1 MLSLSLGFVPACL
14 ADQNSATEQNSVFK
28 QSSVDKQNS
37 VNKQNS
43 VDKQIQAPEPEP
55 ANSRIQTHWPLA
67 TGNGYGFAVIDGN
80 GEVTRLYAHPYR
92 FMKPNADQKKDG
104 PDTVNFVKSLR
115 WLADSTPQTSSSTSY
130 LDHSQVIRSK
140 TPQGESTYFMPFG
153 LKSNALITLFNATKD
168 DAKTSLRP
176 IWRQAVESQ
185 EIIDTDFEGTN
196 IHLVKFKDVDELLAI
211 IPMDRSARF
220 KDNIDEL
227 PGNAWAFLVLEN
239 RSKLNDSLKELQRW
253 RGNNTSDDLV
263 KREINE
269 LNAWR
274 VEPKIHFQSS
284 NEKSLWLQN
293 ETILRMAQIQESNS
307 DTRSNHGL
315 ILASLPDGM
324 WFTPW
329 VRDMAYALVGLV
341 RMGHTEEAKEGI
353 LSWFNAHPVGRWKH
367 ETRGLDYQISVTR
380 YYGDGSEESDYSGKS
395 TPNVEFDDWGLALW
409 AVSEYFERTHDE
421 KLLTT
426 KTYRGDTVYESM
438 RDFVVK
444 PLLDNLDKYNDGL
457 IVAEDSSCWEEHQ
470 ENKRHY
476 ACSTIAAIP
485 GLEGFL
491 QIAEQMHD
499 DVSVK
504 LLHDK
509 LPLLK
514 KGFNEAFVKDG
525 YVRGVVEV
533 EAQPKSQFD
542 GAVLEAFN
550 LNIVKDPK
558 IAFKTI
564 DKLQT
569 LKTASGGYRRN
580 TGPGNYESHE
590 FLLIDFNLA
599 RVYAKF
605 GKPAEAANILATLV
619 DKSCQDNGLIPELYV
634 SEKNKD
640 WSGAIGDPA
649 GSVPMVGFGAGVYA
663 ITLCEREKPGTH

>member
-1 MLSLSLGFVPACL
+1 MLSMSLGSVQACL
-14 ADQNSATEQNSVFK
+14 ADQNVATDQNPASKQNPAPAQNS
-28 QSSVDKQNS
+28 
-37 VNKQNS
+37 
-43 VDKQIQAPEPEP
+43 
-55 ANSRIQTHWPLA
+55 ANSKIQTRWPLA
-67 TGNGYGFAVIDGN
+67 TGNGYGFAVVNEN
-80 GEVTRLYAHPYR
+80 GDITRLYAHPYR
-92 FMKPNADQKKDG
+92 FMKPNADQTKDG
-104 PDTVNFVKSLR
+104 PDTVNFVQSMR
-115 WLADSTPQTSSSTSY
+115 WHCDSTQKPGQSTSY
-130 LDHSQVIRSK
+130 LEHSQIIRSK
-140 TPQGESTYFMPFG
+140 SSQGESTFFMPFG
-153 LKSNALITLFNATKD
+153 LKSNTLIAFHNAS
-168 DAKTSLRP
+168 KTEARASLHP
-176 IWRQAVESQ
+176 IWQQSIESQ
-185 EIIDTDFEGTN
+185 EIKDLGGVKV
-196 IHLVKFKDVDELLAI
+196 HLLKFKNVDELLAI
-211 IPMDRSARF
+211 VPLDKSASITES
-220 KDNIDEL
+220 IDEL
-227 PGNAWAFLVLEN
+227 PGNGWAFIVLEDP
-239 RSKLNDSLKELQRW
+239 SKIKDSVQELLRW
-253 RGNNTSDDLV
+253 QGNNDPNTLI
-263 KREINE
+263 KREMKE

-307 DTRSNHGL
+307 NVRANHGL

-341 RMGHTEEAKEGI
+341 RMGHTNEAREGI
-353 LSWFNAHPVGRWKH
+353 LSWFNARPVGRWKD

-409 AVSEYFERTHDE
+409 AISEYFDLTHDE
-421 KLLTT
+421 TLLST

-444 PLLDNLDKYNDGL
+444 PLLSNLDKYNGGL

-485 GLEGFL
+485 GLQGFL
-491 QIAEQMHD
+491 RIAEQMHD
-499 DVSVK
+499 DESVK
-504 LLHDK
+504 LLHQK

-514 KGFNEAFVKDG
+514 KGFDEAFVKDG

-533 EAQPKSQFD
+533 ETQPKSQFD
-542 GAVLEAFN
+542 GAVFEAFN
-550 LNIVKDPK
+550 LGILDDPK

-564 DKLQT
+564 DQLQK

-599 RVYAKF
+599 RVFYRF
-605 GKPAEAANILATLV
+605 GKPAQAATILNTLV

-663 ITLCEREKPGTH
+663 ITLSEREKLTTH